1 MNKKIL
7 LLCFLF
13 LSATAYA
20 QVNINSLPATITQ
33 DFNSLATSGT
43 SNTWSDNTTLTGWYS
58 TRTEYRASDGSS
70 TVGALYSFGTGTASD
85 RALGSIASGTTGS
98 IFFGIRLKNNTTQ
111 TITSLQITYTGEQW
125 RNGGRTDDDSLHFS
139 YQIGATVSSL
149 TSGTWT
155 TDDDLSFV
163 GPIKASTANALDGN
177 ASANRTTKNKT
188 LNVSIGPSQ
197 EIMLRW
203 TDFNSPGSDHGLA
216 IDDIT
221 IVASA
226 APPSSATKLA
236 VNRTHQY
243 DFATGAA
250 SLWVNP
256 TAILG
261 RRRRRVVR

>member
-1 MNKKIL
+1 MSKTSQKLNFPHNKDNFYLACVTKATNTSANLHAKSAPLMNKKIL

-70 TVGALYSFGTGTASD
+70 TAGALYSFGTGTASD

-203 TDFNSPGSDHGLA
+203 TDFNSPGGGQYQSG
-216 IDDIT
+216 
-221 IVASA
+221 VADSGSA
-226 APPSSATKLA
+226 
-236 VNRTHQY
+236 V
-243 DFATGAA
+243 
-250 SLWVNP
+250 
-256 TAILG
+256 
-261 RRRRRVVR
+261 